1 VSLLLLLSP
10 AGVPDPTPPNSGDFA
25 ATGIRRPEFIY
36 LGLENFDNDVPSKVP
51 ALAKWRIASAEP
63 NAGVQGRTR
72 QMVALA
78 GGVVYLHTGAAWF
91 AFDRAKDPVLSA
103 DSGYYWSFNFKQEVY
118 FGEGLDYLV
127 FDPRKATLKK
137 WESEGSGAMPEKCA
151 LAAVYRGRVV
161 LARPNGAPQNWFMSA
176 ADDANN
182 WDFFPATQSVD
193 QAVFG
198 NLTTATQCPDI
209 VNTMIPH
216 NDDYMIFGCDHSI
229 WLLRGDPL
237 EFGEFDRV
245 SDTIGMAFGKP
256 WCKDPNGT
264 IYFFGSKG
272 GVYLMAG
279 DSPPRHLSDARDG
292 QDTSIQDRLR
302 DIDLGTFRMQLEWDF
317 ERQGL
322 IVLQIPYSE
331 TITEPAKAWFWDVK
345 NNAWWEDLPGSKTL
359 QPYSAFVVDGDLADD
374 RRVVYG
380 CEDGFVRELDS
391 SASSDDGIAID
402 SFVTIG
408 PLSSGGDVE
417 LILNRLKPIL
427 AREQD
432 GCTYTVHVSD
442 VPSDLGPIVASGSF
456 SAGHNSR
463 HSVNRRGSFVW
474 LAIRNTRSS
483 QRFAIEEIRADV
495 VRAGLRRSR

>member
-1 VSLLLLLSP
+1 MTLLLLLSP
-10 AGVPDPTPPNSGDFA
+10 AAKADPTPPNSGDFA
-25 ATGIRRPEFIY
+25 TTGIRRPEFVY
-36 LGLENFDNDVPSKVP
+36 LGLENFDNDIPTKVP
-51 ALAKWRIASAEP
+51 ALAKWKIAAAVTNS
-63 NAGVQGRTR
+63 GIQGRTR
-72 QMVALA
+72 QIVAMN
-78 GGVVYLHTGAAWF
+78 GGVMSLYTGAEWF
-91 AFDRAKDPVLSA
+91 AFDRNQDPSLAANS
-103 DSGYYWSFNFKQEVY
+103 SYYWAFGYKQDVY
-118 FGEGLDYLV
+118 FGDGLNYLV
-127 FDPRKATLKK
+127 FDPRRAELKK
-137 WESEGSGAMPEKCA
+137 WESEGSGSMPEKCA
-151 LAAVYRGRVV
+151 LAEVYRGRVV
-161 LARPNGAPQNWFMSA
+161 LARPNGSPQNWFMSA

-209 VNTMIPH
+209 IMTMIAT

-237 EFGEFDRV
+237 EFGEFDRI

-256 WCKDPNGT
+256 WCKDPTGLL
-264 IYFFGSKG
+264 YFFGSKG
-272 GVYLMAG
+272 GVYRMAG
-279 DSPPRHLSDARDG
+279 DNPPQHLSDARDG
-292 QDTSIQDRLR
+292 QDVSIQDRLK
-302 DIDLGTFRMQLEWDF
+302 DIDLGAFRMELVWDF

-359 QPYSAFVVDGDLADD
+359 QPYTAFVVDGDAADD

-391 SASSDDGIAID
+391 SASTDDGTAID

-408 PLSSGGDVE
+408 PLASGGDAE
-417 LILNRLKPIL
+417 IILNRIKAIL

-432 GCTYTVHVSD
+432 SCTYTVHVSD
-442 VPSDLGPIVASGSF
+442 VPSDLGPIVSSGTF
-456 SAGHNSR
+456 QPGHNPR
-463 HSVNRRGSFVW
+463 LSVNRRGSYVW
-474 LAIRNTRSS
+474 LTIRNTSNN
-483 QRFAIEEIRADV
+483 QRFAIEDLKADV
-495 VRAGLRRSR
+495 VRGGLRRPR